1 MSATG
6 PIDAQAARQA
16 VRELARHAG
25 LPLAAGREE
34 AIAPVL
40 QAWLL
45 DANALSRKMSAPE
58 HWTVA
63 PATIFTHPAA
73 EDGEG
78 R

>member
-6 PIDAQAARQA
+6 SNGMREA
-16 VRELARHAG
+16 VRELARHAD

-58 HWTVA
+58 YRTLA
-63 PATIFTHPAA
+63 PATILVHPAA
-73 EDGEG
+73 EDGEA
-78 R
+78 

>member
-1 MSATG
+1 MSATRL
-6 PIDAQAARQA
+6 DVQAVRQA
-16 VRELARHAG
+16 VRQLARHAD

-58 HWTVA
+58 YRTLA
-63 PATIFTHPAA
+63 PATILIHPTA
-73 EDGEG
+73 EDGEA
-78 R
+78 

>member
-1 MSATG
+1 MSSSG
-6 PIDAQAARQA
+6 PKETVDARA
-16 VRELARHAG
+16 VRDMAAYAD
-25 LPLAAGREE
+25 LPLAAGREA

-58 HWTVA
+58 YLAIAPVTV
-63 PATIFTHPAA
+63 FSHPAA

-78 R
+78 